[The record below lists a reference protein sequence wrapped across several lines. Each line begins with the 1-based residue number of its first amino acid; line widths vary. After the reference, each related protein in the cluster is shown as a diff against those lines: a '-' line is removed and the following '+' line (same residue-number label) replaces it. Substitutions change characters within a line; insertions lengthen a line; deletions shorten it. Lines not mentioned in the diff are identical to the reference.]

1 MDNDGN
7 VLIPQKPGLGME
19 IDWDYIEENRLDKKR

>member
-1 MDNDGN
+1 MDGEGN

-19 IDWDYIEENRLDKKR
+19 IDWDYIDENRINPP